1 MTDKPISRQAH
12 EGTAL
17 WVLGGLYE
25 VKISSAETGDAF
37 VVMQMTVPDGLGAPP
52 HVHPGEETLYVLE
65 GRVRAHYD
73 GATEEAGP
81 GAFFFFP
88 RGTREWFE
96 AIGTAKALVTY
107 TPGHR
112 IDQMFAELGVPAE
125 QRELPPPMTE
135 PPDFERLAAIAERY
149 GMKLEPPPQ

>member
-1 MTDKPISRQAH
+1 MADKPITRQAH

-25 VKISSAETGDAF
+25 VKVASDETGDAF
-37 VVMQMTVPDGLGAPP
+37 TVVQMTAAEGNGPPP
-52 HVHPGEETLYVLE
+52 HVHPGEETLYVVE
-65 GRVRAHYD
+65 GRVKAHYD

-81 GAFFFFP
+81 GAVFYFP

-96 AIGTAKALVTY
+96 PVGTVTVLVTY

-112 IDQMFAELGVPAE
+112 IDKLFAEIGEPAE
-125 QRELPPPMTE
+125 RRELPPPATE
-135 PPDFERLAAIAERY
+135 PPDFERLATIAERY
-149 GMKLEPPPQ
+149 GLKIEAPQ